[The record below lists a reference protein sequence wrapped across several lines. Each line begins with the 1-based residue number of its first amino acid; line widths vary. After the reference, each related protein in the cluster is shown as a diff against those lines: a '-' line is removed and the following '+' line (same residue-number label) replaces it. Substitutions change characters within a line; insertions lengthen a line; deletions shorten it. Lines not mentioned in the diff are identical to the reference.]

1 MFSHLSC
8 KATRYSSSNLVSSK
22 SVYQW

>member
-22 SVYQW
+22 SIYQW